1 MKTVSGRKVPIIKYE
16 PDFRVIRHLL
26 CIIELAL
33 LFLSPAKEVI
43 VEGFRCTW
51 LDKIIFK

>member
-16 PDFRVIRHLL
+16 PDFRVIRHSLF
-26 CIIELAL
+26 ITELAL
-33 LFLSPAKEVI
+33 LFLNPAKGVI
-43 VEGFRCTW
+43 VGGFRCTW